1 MTNFFMGECCRN
13 PRPEVENLW
22 QAVAHNPGGARRAL
36 RITRTRQ
43 GPTQKRAFCATQD
56 MIDAMTAMDDRLGHV
71 VKSLEQEL
79 SGAKDAVLRPMGLTV
94 PQYSALLVIAETP
107 GISGAEL
114 ARQCLVTPQTMTTV
128 LGNLTVKGLI
138 ERRTVPGQ
146 GRAMETTIT
155 RSGKTLLARADKK
168 VEEVEGLLSGQ
179 LTKTD
184 QATLR
189 KLLEKCRAAF
199 ADGKASFAEEAA
211 PAAARPARKAPA
223 KKVAATR
230 PAKKAATKKTAARA
244 KKKA

>member
-1 MTNFFMGECCRN
+1 
-13 PRPEVENLW
+13 
-22 QAVAHNPGGARRAL
+22 
-36 RITRTRQ
+36 
-43 GPTQKRAFCATQD
+43 
-56 MIDAMTAMDDRLGHV
+56 MDDRLGHV

-168 VEEVEGLLSGQ
+168 VEEVEGLLAGQ

-184 QATLR
+184 QAQLR

-199 ADGKASFAEEAA
+199 ADGKGSFTEAEAA
-211 PAAARPARKAPA
+211 PAARPARKAPA

-244 KKKA
+244 KKK

>member
-1 MTNFFMGECCRN
+1 
-13 PRPEVENLW
+13 
-22 QAVAHNPGGARRAL
+22 
-36 RITRTRQ
+36 
-43 GPTQKRAFCATQD
+43 
-56 MIDAMTAMDDRLGHV
+56 MDDRLGHV

-179 LTKTD
+179 LSKTD

-199 ADGKASFAEEAA
+199 ADGKGSFTEAEA

-244 KKKA
+244 KKK

>member
-1 MTNFFMGECCRN
+1 
-13 PRPEVENLW
+13 
-22 QAVAHNPGGARRAL
+22 
-36 RITRTRQ
+36 
-43 GPTQKRAFCATQD
+43 
-56 MIDAMTAMDDRLGHV
+56 
-71 VKSLEQEL
+71 
-79 SGAKDAVLRPMGLTV
+79 MGLTV

-168 VEEVEGLLSGQ
+168 VEEVESQLAGQ
-179 LTKTD
+179 LTKAD
-184 QATLR
+184 QASLR

-199 ADGKASFAEEAA
+199 ADGKGSFAQEA
-211 PAAARPARKAPA
+211 PAARPTRKAPA
-223 KKVAATR
+223 KKAVTR
-230 PAKKAATKKTAARA
+230 PAKKAATKKTASRA
-244 KKKA
+244 KKA